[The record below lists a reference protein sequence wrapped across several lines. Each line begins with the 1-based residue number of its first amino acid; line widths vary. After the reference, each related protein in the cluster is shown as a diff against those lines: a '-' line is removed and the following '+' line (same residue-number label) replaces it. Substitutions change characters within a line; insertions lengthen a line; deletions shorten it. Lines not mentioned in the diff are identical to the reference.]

1 MTDGRNPL
9 LPPDK
14 EEERK
19 VGSQEMRAR
28 ENAIKKGLF
37 KHWPILPEDQLGPC
51 LVKAWKGEY
60 ETADEAFQDVR
71 TMLERH
77 GRIFAKDEE
86 DEIDGFDW
94 EAEFGSVR
102 QG

>member
-1 MTDGRNPL
+1 
-9 LPPDK
+9 
-14 EEERK
+14 
-19 VGSQEMRAR
+19 
-28 ENAIKKGLF
+28 
-37 KHWPILPEDQLGPC
+37 
-51 LVKAWKGEY
+51 
-60 ETADEAFQDVR
+60 
-71 TMLERH
+71 MLERH